1 MISYMGLFE
10 YFLKL
15 FIFLFFFWDLYHVNF
30 GAFNAVPEVA
40 ETIIISFFKKKKK
53 ICSVAVISI
62 TLSSSSFTH
71 FPASVSLL
79 LIPSN
84 VFLISVVFFISVV

>member
-1 MISYMGLFE
+1 MGLFE
-10 YFLKL
+10 YFLKP
-15 FIFLFFFWDLYHVNF
+15 FIFLFFFWNLYHVNF

-40 ETIIISFFKKKKK
+40 ETIIISFFKKKK

-62 TLSSSSFTH
+62 TLSSSSFTR

-84 VFLISVVFFISVV
+84 VFLISVLFFHLCCLNLC